1 MAVHIRRD
9 TRKPRVSQTRL
20 KQKAQ
25 RILDYLG
32 EHPAELSVLLVSNRK
47 MRRLNAK
54 FRGKNEPTDVLSFP
68 LEESLPNGAKLL
80 GDVVISLEQ
89 AQRQAREKLRAFS
102 REVEWLLI
110 HGILHLLGYDHE
122 RSRRAA
128 KIMRALERRIQRA
141 LSQQRG

>member
-1 MAVHIRRD
+1 MAVHVRRD
-9 TRKPRVSQTRL
+9 TRNPQVSATRL

-32 EHPAELSVLLVSNRK
+32 ENPSELSVLLVNNHK
-47 MRRLNAK
+47 IRRLNAK

-68 LEESLPNGAKLL
+68 LAECLPTGTKLL

-89 AQRQAREKLRAFS
+89 AQRQAREKLQAFS

-122 RSRRAA
+122 RSRRDAR
-128 KIMRALERRIQRA
+128 IMRLMERRIQRA